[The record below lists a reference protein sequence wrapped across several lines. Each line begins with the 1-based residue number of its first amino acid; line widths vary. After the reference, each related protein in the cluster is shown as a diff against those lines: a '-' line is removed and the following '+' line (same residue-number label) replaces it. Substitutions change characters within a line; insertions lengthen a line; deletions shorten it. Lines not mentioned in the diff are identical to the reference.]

1 MVAAGGKESLFFEG
15 WLLVGCPYPHILVDN
30 STPMHIW
37 AAQIEIGDICRGREW
52 GLEVG
57 RETYLGS
64 WEMGAKYGQD
74 TLYTVMKF

>member
-1 MVAAGGKESLFFEG
+1 
-15 WLLVGCPYPHILVDN
+15 
-30 STPMHIW
+30 MHIW